1 MTTAQKLTLEQFLAM
16 PETEPASE
24 FVCGEVVQ
32 KPMPD
37 LPHSRLQS
45 YLWSL
50 LDRFLEQTGQGI
62 VEIEL
67 RCVFGPPG
75 ERHGYVPDLV
85 YISNDRV
92 PDDDTRELR
101 PFEGAPD
108 IAIEVL
114 SPDQHAGEFADKL
127 QFYLMYGVRLVWV
140 LDPDR
145 ETVRIYAPGRRSVLL
160 LGDDVLD
167 GDVVL
172 PGFSVR
178 LTQLFSRLRSARRS
192 PAS

>member
-1 MTTAQKLTLEQFLAM
+1 MTTAAKLTLEQFLAM

-24 FVCGEVVQ
+24 YVCGEVVQ

-50 LDRFLEQTGQGI
+50 LDRFLDQTGLGI
-62 VEIEL
+62 AEVEL
-67 RCVFGPPG
+67 RCVFGPPD
-75 ERHGYVPDLV
+75 EQHGYIPDLV
-85 YISNDRV
+85 YLSNAKV
-92 PDDDTRELR
+92 PDDDTREMR

-108 IAIEVL
+108 IAVEVL

-145 ETVRIYAPGRRSVLL
+145 ETVRIYAPGQRPVLL
-160 LGDDVLD
+160 SGEDVLD
-167 GDVVL
+167 GGEVL
-172 PGFSVR
+172 PGFSVP
-178 LTQLFSRLRSARRS
+178 LTQLFSRLRSARR
-192 PAS
+192 